1 VSLGGRRVSLAE
13 LTDRNAV
20 LRALEEFDRLGPDQ
34 FLRTYGFKPARTYF
48 LRHGGRDYDSKAIAD
63 VAHGIQHRGGQPLP
77 ASAFSGDEA
86 TVARKLRSL
95 GFEVI
100 QRSAQDPSQAS
111 GRVVQER
118 ARRDSMWASLR
129 AAGGPD
135 GLSPRLLREVGV
147 YGGAQ
152 GVWVDS
158 DRTRGI
164 DGAGGVTVSLL
175 HTGRHYADELS
186 ADGVLYHYP
195 RTGRPPGRDR
205 SEVAATKAAG
215 RLRLPLFVVTPG
227 VPASSRNVHKGWIEG
242 WDDDAEVFLVTFAD
256 EPPAAPP
263 AEDGTSPF
271 VLQTEVTRASRSVVD
286 RPNQQRFKFAVL
298 KLYGPAC
305 AVCDLAITELLQAA
319 HLRRKAEGGS
329 DDPRNGLVLCAL
341 HHLAYDRGLWAIEPG
356 SLAVRNQPGG
366 PDATQLR
373 LTRRS
378 LRHLPN
384 QPHQD
389 ALRYAWSSWEGN

>member
-1 VSLGGRRVSLAE
+1 VSLAE
-13 LTDRNAV
+13 LTDRDAV
-20 LRALEEFDRLGPDQ
+20 LRAMAEFDRLGRDR
-34 FLRTYGFKPARTYF
+34 FLSIYGFKPARTYF
-48 LRHGGRDYDSKAIAD
+48 LRFDGRDYDSKAIAG
-63 VAHGIQHRGGQPLP
+63 VAHGTQLGQPLP
-77 ASAFSGDEA
+77 ASTFSGGEV

-100 QRSAQDPSQAS
+100 RKPEQEFPQTS
-111 GRVVQER
+111 GRVAQEH
-118 ARRDSMWASLR
+118 ARREAMWTSLL
-129 AAGGPD
+129 AAGGPG
-135 GLSPRLLREVGV
+135 GLAPRLLREVGV

-152 GVWVDS
+152 GVWVDT

-164 DGAGGVTVSLL
+164 DGTGGITVGLL

-195 RTGRPPGRDR
+195 RTSRPPGRDR
-205 SEVAATKAAG
+205 SEVEATKAAG
-215 RLRLPLFVVTPG
+215 RLRLPVFVVTAG
-227 VPASSRNVHKGWIEG
+227 VPAASRDVQKGWVEG
-242 WDDDAEVFLVTFAD
+242 WDDDTEVFLVTFAED
-256 EPPAAPP
+256 VPAEPPSD
-263 AEDGTSPF
+263 DGASPF
-271 VLQTEVTRASRSVVD
+271 VFETEVTRSSRSVVD

-341 HHLAYDRGLWAIEPG
+341 HHLAYDRGLWAIEPS

-366 PDATQLR
+366 PDAAQLR
-373 LTRRS
+373 LTRGS

-384 QPHQD
+384 RPHED